1 MMHEIPVNQRE
12 ALVAL
17 DNYIRCMSTLDD
29 RDGFFAKPEW
39 VKLPAQPI
47 RAWEVTG
54 CGSKATVY
62 LFKFAEPRLIGQTL
76 QTGYAL
82 ATGVVCAPYH
92 WFGGDGEIAAE
103 LAAQGVVRHV

>member
-1 MMHEIPVNQRE
+1 MMQEIQVNRRE

-17 DNYIRCMSTLDD
+17 DNYIHCMSTLDD
-29 RDGFFAKPEW
+29 HAGFFAKPEW
-39 VKLPAQPI
+39 VKLPAEPV
-47 RAWEVTG
+47 RAWEVSG

-62 LFKFAEPRLIGQTL
+62 LFRFAEPRLIGSTL

-92 WFGGDGEIAAE
+92 WFGGDGE
-103 LAAQGVVRHV
+103 LAASLAAGGVVRHV